1 MPTTET
7 PEPGIYTGVTM
18 ERYLSWPYVS
28 ASKLKTLHS
37 SAAKVKYDMD
47 GGPRRETPALALG
60 TTIHACVLEPQA
72 FHRTYVIEPEINKR
86 TKVGKLEF
94 AALLE
99 RVENKNQ
106 ILISKDDYSTC
117 NAIAKRLGEDEI
129 AAEMLSGKGKNEVS
143 VVWDHEA
150 TGLRCKARIDRL
162 TDWKGFTCH
171 IDLKSTVDASPDGYP
186 YQCRK
191 YNYHWSAALYLKGCE
206 ALAPG
211 TRRFMHIAFEKV
223 PPYDVGIYEFVS
235 GDLQNQLGLEEGWRK
250 CESMLAKYKECVDN
264 DAWPS
269 YGGPHPVEL

>member
-18 ERYLSWPYVS
+18 ERYLSWPYVHS
-28 ASKLKTLHS
+28 SELKTLHNS
-37 SAAKVKYDMD
+37 PAKLKHQMDTGETKETEALTLGSA
-47 GGPRRETPALALG
+47 
-60 TTIHACVLEPQA
+60 IHCCVLEPEA
-72 FHRTYVIEPEINKR
+72 FHRLYVIAPEGDRRK
-86 TKVGKLEF
+86 KGVKEMF
-94 AALLE
+94 AEVEAAAEAKGQTLIKKADYEICTAL
-99 RVENKNQ
+99 
-106 ILISKDDYSTC
+106 
-117 NAIAKRLGEDEI
+117 AKRLGEDEI

-143 VVWDHEA
+143 VVWDHEP

-191 YNYHWSAALYLKGCE
+191 YKYHWSAALYLKGCE
-206 ALAPG
+206 ALAHG
-211 TRRFMHIAFEKV
+211 TRRFMHIAFEKA

-264 DAWPS
+264 DTWPS